1 MNQWRLGFT
10 LMCGEGV
17 NDKLLPGLT
26 QAPGMGSKS

>member
-17 NDKLLPGLT
+17 NDKWLPGLT
-26 QAPGMGSKS
+26 QARSKS